1 MDMRRYGDLQRAC
14 VVSSFSVTLPIG
26 GDLVD
31 EVGRRL
37 GDVRK
42 DDWLAE
48 FARPQRA
55 FWIATNAKPDW
66 QFARWPR

>member
-1 MDMRRYGDLQRAC
+1 MRVKLVKRRLQILRHMGMRRYGDLQRTC

-26 GDLVD
+26 GDLAD

-42 DDWLAE
+42 DN
-48 FARPQRA
+48 R
-55 FWIATNAKPDW
+55 
-66 QFARWPR
+66 